1 MFYFSDRLI
10 TPIIYSERSMNAL
23 YFDLEERKKHFPDT
37 ADSLI
42 VDMYLDDTP
51 QGSVRLFR
59 VYAEVPAH
67 YHQQCDEIL
76 IVVEG
81 ALEFQAGN
89 DVKRVLAEN
98 QMVIF
103 KRNTVHSINP
113 FNGKPVYFLS
123 IDTPHREASDVHF
136 INPAHENLKFIS
148 HIG

>member
-1 MFYFSDRLI
+1 
-10 TPIIYSERSMNAL
+10 
-23 YFDLEERKKHFPDT
+23 
-37 ADSLI
+37 
-42 VDMYLDDTP
+42 MYLDDTP

-98 QMVIF
+98 QW
-103 KRNTVHSINP
+103 
-113 FNGKPVYFLS
+113 
-123 IDTPHREASDVHF
+123 
-136 INPAHENLKFIS
+136 
-148 HIG
+148 